1 MLAACS
7 WVSDRGITRTGV
19 RPTTAAGI
27 TGTATMDARAGDTGP
42 DTDMAGRVMAG
53 RGMATPAVDITVG
66 ATLDSMVAVMLGIAA
81 AATLDS
87 TVATVPTVAE
97 AMVEA
102 MVEAT
107 GNSVIQ
113 Q

>member
-1 MLAACS
+1 
-7 WVSDRGITRTGV
+7 
-19 RPTTAAGI
+19 
-27 TGTATMDARAGDTGP
+27 MDARAGDIGP
-42 DTDMAGRVMAG
+42 DTDMAG